1 MAWKASRAT
10 TVASLVALTATLA
23 GCGPDDARVN
33 GPDHYALQGSDY
45 DWPLENY
52 GFADSGAPDDF
63 ALPPLPDAQ
72 PMAYAPR
79 RSAVSYARDYGYA
92 PRYYDDA
99 PDYREPDPSSYVDN
113 AGTDTFAYLALA
125 ALLGGVLDDSPPDY
139 YFDYDG
145 VQPWAWQTGDR
156 YTRYAEPIRGGD
168 YRYYYYEPNAARPFL
183 VRDPYYS
190 YGYRNND
197 LVVVYD
203 RYGRVLDRNRVRVQ
217 RRVASRYFDRGA
229 QLYRAGES
237 RRHRG
242 IAAPL
247 WQRQRAVIERDQRD
261 WERARANRDGWR
273 NWTRSHEPVV
283 ETRWAQ
289 EQAARRY
296 AANRFDRWRSA
307 DYRGSAPRFY
317 REARQQASVRRAVAA
332 QEQRIAARER
342 RRLTR
347 MARADKR
354 GGTIPAVLRRQQ
366 IEQRAERRIAA
377 TKQAARI
384 ERRAEMRRA
393 SLMPSRED
401 SAMRRQLSARRLQRT
416 QAQQQ
421 RNARQALAQQ
431 RREDRSQLAQRGAQQ
446 KQVWQRRAERTQ
458 FQQRRAERAQAQ
470 QQRGRQALVAQRRA
484 QQAQVRQQR
493 AERAQARRADRIAVP
508 QRRIERAQ
516 AQQRRAQQA
525 QATQRRAER
534 SQAQQRK
541 AQQAQ
546 VQQRRA
552 ERAQVQQRRAER
564 AQAQQRRA
572 ERAQVQQRR
581 AQQAQVQ
588 QRRAERAQAQQRRA
602 QQAQVQQR
610 RAERAQVQQRRAQQA
625 QVQQR
630 RAERAQ
636 AQQRRAQQA
645 QVQQR
650 RTVRAQAQQ
659 QRRAQQ
665 AQVQQRQT
673 RQAQVQQR
681 QAQRAQARASQRMAN
696 RRDRADRLATRDQ

>member
-1 MAWKASRAT
+1 MAWKAYRAT

-23 GCGPDDARVN
+23 GCGPDDTRVD
-33 GPDHYALQGSDY
+33 GPDHYALQDSGY
-45 DWPLENY
+45 DWPLDDY
-52 GFADSGAPDDF
+52 GFADAGEPADF

-79 RSAVSYARDYGYA
+79 RNYASYARNYGYA

-99 PDYREPDPSSYVDN
+99 PDYRDLEPAAYVDN

-125 ALLGGVLDDSPPDY
+125 ALLGGVLDQSPPDY

-145 VQPWAWQTGDR
+145 VQPWAWRTGDR

-229 QLYRAGES
+229 DLYRAGQS

-273 NWTRSHEPVV
+273 TWTRAHQPVV
-283 ETRWAQ
+283 ETRWSQ

-332 QEQRIAARER
+332 QQQRIAARER
-342 RRLTR
+342 QRTTRLARVDERR
-347 MARADKR
+347 
-354 GGTIPAVLRRQQ
+354 GTIPAVLRRQQ

-377 TKQAARI
+377 TRQAAGI
-384 ERRAEMRRA
+384 ERKAEMRRA
-393 SLMPSRED
+393 SLM
-401 SAMRRQLSARRLQRT
+401 RRPASTNQLRR
-416 QAQQQ
+416 AEAEQQ
-421 RNARQALAQQ
+421 RSVRQARVQQ
-431 RREDRSQLAQRGAQQ
+431 RRADRSQ
-446 KQVWQRRAERTQ
+446 
-458 FQQRRAERAQAQ
+458 FSQRRAERAQAQ
-470 QQRGRQALVAQRRA
+470 QQRSQQASVAQRRA

-493 AERAQARRADRIAVP
+493 AERAQAQSRRAERASVP
-508 QRRIERAQ
+508 QRRAERVQAQQRRAQQTQVQQRRVQQAQ
-516 AQQRRAQQA
+516 AQQRRAQQ
-525 QATQRRAER
+525 
-534 SQAQQRK
+534 S
-541 AQQAQ
+541 
-546 VQQRRA
+546 
-552 ERAQVQQRRAER
+552 
-564 AQAQQRRA
+564 
-572 ERAQVQQRR
+572 QVQQRR

-588 QRRAERAQAQQRRA
+588 QRRTQQSQVQQRRAQQAQAQQRRAQQSQIQQRRAERVQPQQRRTQQSQVQQRRAERVEAQQRRTQQSQFQQRRAQQAQAQQRRA

-610 RAERAQVQQRRAQQA
+610 RAQ
-625 QVQQR
+625 
-630 RAERAQ
+630 
-636 AQQRRAQQA
+636 
-645 QVQQR
+645 
-650 RTVRAQAQQ
+650 
-659 QRRAQQ
+659 
-665 AQVQQRQT
+665 
-673 RQAQVQQR
+673 
-681 QAQRAQARASQRMAN
+681 
-696 RRDRADRLATRDQ
+696 